1 MGRSSADFQKKT
13 KEKEKK
19 EERRFR
25 KRNQF
30 RYGGVVQP
38 WTVDVF
44 ALNWSAHSKD
54 LCCEKIFTFDQR
66 EQPQETLKSLLGK
79 PSQDLLTIIL
89 FVLRLQN

>member
-1 MGRSSADFQKKT
+1 MGRSSADIQKKT

-30 RYGGVVQP
+30 RFGCVVQP
-38 WTVDVF
+38 RTVDVL
-44 ALNWSAHSKD
+44 ALNWLAHSKD
-54 LCCEKIFTFDQR
+54 LCCGKIFTFDQR
-66 EQPQETLKSLLGK
+66 EEPQETLKSLVGK

-89 FVLRLQN
+89 FFKKLQN